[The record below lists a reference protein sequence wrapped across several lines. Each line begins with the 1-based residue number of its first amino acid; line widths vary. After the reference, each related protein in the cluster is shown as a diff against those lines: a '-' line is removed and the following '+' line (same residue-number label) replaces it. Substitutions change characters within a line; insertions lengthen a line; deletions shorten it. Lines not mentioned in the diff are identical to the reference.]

1 MNIDVWL
8 APRLNQLFVRDSYT
22 QIKFSKSKVVSD
34 KIPLFVIG
42 PFYIRHSLFLH
53 IAKRLEAV
61 VRRYS
66 VKKSVLN
73 NFTKFSWKHLYWSIF
88 FKKVAGLRPTVLLKK
103 RLWHSCF
110 PVNFVK
116 FLSTPISIE
125 HLWSQILKDWAVLI
139 RSVAFPVAL
148 LSTKNAT
155 SFF

>member
-73 NFTKFSWKHLYWSIF
+73 NFTKFSWKHLYQSIF
-88 FKKVAGLRPTVLLKK
+88 FKKVTGLRPTVLLKK
-103 RLWHSCF
+103 RCF
-110 PVNFVK
+110 PVNFVE
-116 FLSTPISIE
+116 FLCTPISIE

-139 RSVAFPVAL
+139 RSVAFPITL